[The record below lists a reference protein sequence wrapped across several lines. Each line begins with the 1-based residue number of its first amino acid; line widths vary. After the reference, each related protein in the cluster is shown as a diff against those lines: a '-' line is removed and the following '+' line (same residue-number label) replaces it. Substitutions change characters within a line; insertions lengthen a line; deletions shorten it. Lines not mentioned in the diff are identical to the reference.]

1 MSENIQ
7 PSGRS
12 VPVRRIYVDESLETE
27 YAAAAAVDYRRA
39 ADPVVSFAENAVVL
53 PLKKWKNGKSENV
66 FAGGVIDEGGC
77 FFTPSTHIH
86 LLDGDTGSLKSG
98 YEFDGS
104 AVAEDAREV
113 IYGGILYDHFG
124 HALVESLNRL
134 WYVLEH
140 PEQTAPVVFLRE
152 TDKPLCPQVAD
163 MLSLLK
169 LDGRLI
175 FIARPTRFAKV
186 TVPEQSGVLTGYYT
200 DKFLKPFDAISTTVT
215 AKPFDK
221 VYLSRRKFKS
231 GIKIY
236 GEDKLERV
244 FKANGYH
251 IVYPERISLKG
262 QIAYVKGAKEIAC
275 VMGSAAHLTL
285 FAAPKTKLIVL
296 ERTEHIN
303 REQILINQAMDLD
316 WYSVDANLN
325 YLPVGHEFSPMLLG
339 ITDSA
344 AEFFRDHGMHFDE
357 REINRVSDR
366 AVRRFCRAFFARYS
380 SNKYNAQISG
390 LAPVCAKRIGV
401 CCKTA
406 FLSLRERLFR
416 KQTDGEFRVFTV
428 FGFTFRKKRKR

>member
-1 MSENIQ
+1 MPEIFNR
-7 PSGRS
+7 PEKF
-12 VPVRRIYVDESLETE
+12 VPVRRIYVDESLKTE
-27 YAAAAAVDYRRA
+27 YAAATAVDYHRTA
-39 ADPVVSFAENAVVL
+39 EPAVSFAEKAVVL
-53 PLKKWKNGKSENV
+53 PLKKWKNGKGETV
-66 FAGGVIDEGGC
+66 FAGGVIDESGC
-77 FFTPSTHIH
+77 FFTPSAHIH

-98 YEFDGS
+98 YEFDGN
-104 AVAEDAREV
+104 AVVEDAREV

-134 WYVLEH
+134 WYILEH

-175 FIARPTRFAKV
+175 FVARPTRFAKV

-200 DKFLKPFDAISTTVT
+200 DKFLKPFNAISTTVT

-221 VYLSRRKFKS
+221 VYLSRRKFKG

-251 IVYPERISLKG
+251 IVYPERISLKE

-303 REQILINQAMDLD
+303 KEQILINQAMDLD

-344 AEFFRDHGMHFDE
+344 AKFFRDHGMRFDE

-380 SNKYNAQISG
+380 SNKYNAQING

-416 KQTDGEFRVFTV
+416 KQTDGEFRVFAV
-428 FGFTFRKKRKR
+428 FGFTFRKRRKR